1 MMSHIL
7 VWRSAAFL
15 VLLPLLAVFTIRRM
29 PTRTLN
35 IIRVLLYLTIAAA
48 LGGISFRDHTGTL
61 VVLADRSRS
70 MPGSDSDESRM
81 AMTGMIRT
89 LERSVPAGSRL
100 GVISF
105 AGSSFVERLP
115 EATVFDGLRSQ
126 PPDPHVTDIAGAI
139 ESALEMIPAD
149 SSGRILL
156 LSDGLHT
163 AGSSVSAA
171 VADAAARG
179 ISIDFRMLAGNKT
192 TDDIAV
198 LSLDAPLRVE
208 PGEIFTVAAHLY
220 APSPRRAVCSIRMNG
235 GEWTPQEIE
244 LRRGTT
250 TVSWSARSDIPGTVN
265 YEVRLDAAEGAP
277 PDPVPGNNRV
287 RRIVTVESHDPK
299 PVLLITESPSQ
310 NLARLL
316 RESGMDIK
324 VLSPSPAAL
333 APDVLAGVS
342 GVIFENVKASSFSP
356 DSLEFLK
363 ELVGAGSLGFMMT
376 GGRSSFAVG
385 GYYRSA
391 LEEVLPVTL
400 EQRETEKKGMNAVVV
415 VLDRSGSMN
424 AHTSKGI
431 TKMSLANAATAE
443 VLDHLAD
450 SDMFGVIAVD
460 TDPHTILNLTPVP
473 NARTHTKL
481 IRSIESTGG
490 GIYTYTGLKA
500 AFDMLEKCD
509 ITARHVI
516 LFADASDAEEQG
528 KYKTL
533 LATSESKG
541 ITVSVI
547 GLGTKRDSDAKF
559 LEDVAKRG
567 RGQIYFTDKAEEL
580 PRIFVEDTFTMVR
593 STFTDTPVSA
603 IPRDAARLMP
613 GAGSFSDRYDFDG
626 CNICYLRPGCNAL
639 FVSDDEDR
647 SPIVATGHF
656 GLGQT
661 VAFCAEA
668 DGKYTG
674 PFAQDPGNAPLLNS
688 LVSWMIAP
696 DLKDDDFMITQE
708 IRNGIHYA
716 AIELDPARK
725 DDPFRSM
732 PTLNAVF
739 HDENGKTESRT
750 YPLVWDGP
758 DRLVAEVPLPGGVI
772 VFGSI
777 NWDDEKHPLA
787 PVELPYSP
795 EFIPDRTA
803 GRELT
808 DLLRANGGH
817 ERLAVEETWNDLP
830 KHSRDKSLTPFFC
843 LAAILLFL
851 LEIAERRFVL
861 IGRLFSARR
870 NRKAGADVPDKTGAA
885 ESSSDADA
893 PAVKRPGKRRKGAR
907 SASTAPQTA
916 ARKSA
921 QTPSPEKTAEPEA
934 NSLSAALR
942 KASRH

>member
-1 MMSHIL
+1 MTGHLL
-7 VWRSAAFL
+7 VWKTAAFL

-35 IIRVLLYLTIAAA
+35 VIRVLIYLMIAAA
-48 LGGISFRDHTGTL
+48 LGGISIRNHTGTL

-70 MPGSDSDESRM
+70 MPGSDGDESRM

-89 LERSVPAGSRL
+89 LERSVPPGSKL

-115 EATVFDGLRSQ
+115 DAKVFDGLRSL

-179 ISIDFRMLAGNKT
+179 VSIDFRMLAGNKA
-192 TDDIAV
+192 TDDIAI
-198 LSLDAPLRVE
+198 LSVDTPLRVE
-208 PGEIFTVAAHLY
+208 PGENFSVAAHLY

-235 GEWTPQEIE
+235 GEWLPQEIE

-265 YEVRLDAAEGAP
+265 YEVKLDMPAGAP

-287 RRIVTVESHDPK
+287 RRIVSVESREPK
-299 PVLLITESPSQ
+299 PVLLITESPSK

-316 RESGMDIK
+316 RESGMD
-324 VLSPSPAAL
+324 VNVVPPSAAAL

-356 DSLEFLK
+356 DSLEFLRG
-363 ELVGAGSLGFMMT
+363 LVGAGSLGFMMT

-460 TDPHTILNLTPVP
+460 TDPHTILSLTPVP
-473 NARTHTKL
+473 NARSQTKL

-500 AFDMLEKCD
+500 AFDMLERCD
-509 ITARHVI
+509 ISARHII
-516 LFADASDAEEQG
+516 LFADASDAEERG
-528 KYKTL
+528 KYKSL

-559 LEDVAKRG
+559 LEDVARCG
-567 RGQIYFTDKAEEL
+567 GGQIYFTDRAEEL

-593 STFTDTPVSA
+593 STFTDTPVKA
-603 IPRDAARLMP
+603 IFRDAARLMP
-613 GAGSFSDRYDFDG
+613 GADRFSDHYDFDG

-639 FVSDDEDR
+639 FVTDDEDR
-647 SPIVATGHF
+647 SPIVATGHY

-668 DGKYTG
+668 DGKYSG
-674 PFAQDPGNAPLLNS
+674 PFAHDPGNAPLLTS

-696 DLKDDDFMITQE
+696 DAKDDDFMITQE
-708 IRNGIHYA
+708 IRNGIHFA

-725 DDPFRSM
+725 DEPFRST
-732 PTLNAVF
+732 PVLNAVF
-739 HDENGKTESRT
+739 HDENGKKETRT
-750 YPLVWDGP
+750 YPLAWDGP

-795 EFIPDRTA
+795 EFIPDRTS
-803 GRELT
+803 GRELA

-861 IGRLFSARR
+861 IGRLFAKRTG
-870 NRKAGADVPDKTGAA
+870 KAGANAPDKPDAA
-885 ESSSDADA
+885 ESSSDAAA
-893 PAVKRPGKRRKGAR
+893 PAVKRPGKRKKTAR
-907 SASTAPQTA
+907 SAGNNPQDA
-916 ARKSA
+916 ARKAA
-921 QTPSPEKTAEPEA
+921 QPPPPEQTAEPEA
-934 NSLSAALR
+934 DSLSAALK